1 MGGEVRG
8 RKRRGRRGRRKGEEE
23 EGRGEKGRRRGR
35 EEGERGRGR
44 RRRVEIQ
51 LKLAFYITSVLTL
64 LNATRDYGCR
74 KSKML
79 TKKPEKA

>member
-1 MGGEVRG
+1 MRG
-8 RKRRGRRGRRKGEEE
+8 RKRRGRRGRRRKGEEE

-44 RRRVEIQ
+44 RRVEIQ
-51 LKLAFYITSVLTL
+51 LKLASYITSVLTL

-79 TKKPEKA
+79 TKKLEKA